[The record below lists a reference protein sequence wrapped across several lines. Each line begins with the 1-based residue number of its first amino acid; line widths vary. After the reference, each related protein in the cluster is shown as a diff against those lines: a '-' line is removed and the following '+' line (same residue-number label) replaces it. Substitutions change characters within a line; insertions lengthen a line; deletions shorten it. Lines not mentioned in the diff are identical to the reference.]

1 MCISD
6 KLLFDSYLGDTNEVM
21 FSYFVLGIEKVF
33 NKNIKDY
40 KLAILKTKNIHTEY
54 LEDYL
59 LNFNYPYQA
68 KGFDIPNRR
77 EIPIRLSFQV
87 DKENKLLRHH
97 SFGFYNIFRNSE
109 KEIFFYFCESD
120 DYNSEK
126 VTFIA
131 FKNLKALQHIL
142 DDLKQYYMKA
152 NNIDQKIFIHGK
164 KELIKEDIHWNDIIL
179 PETLKKDIQ
188 LSVNN
193 FLRGKHIYH
202 KMGLPYKRGLL
213 FTGAPGNGKTMLCK
227 IISMESCLPF
237 ILFAFD
243 DDSID
248 YDIERAFEKAEELS
262 PAILCFEDL
271 ESIGKLR
278 LTLSYFL
285 NKIDGFEPL
294 EGILIL
300 ATTNKPEEIDP
311 ALCNRPSRFDRIFRI
326 TNPEY
331 QSRLLMLKK
340 YLNDSVGEDTLQEI
354 ASATEDFSMAYLK
367 ELYIYSAMIALEK
380 GNEVP
385 SKGDLLQALET
396 LKYQLKNGCKP
407 FDKIGSQKVGF
418 SAKV

>member
-1 MCISD
+1 M
-6 KLLFDSYLGDTNEVM
+6 
-21 FSYFVLGIEKVF
+21 
-33 NKNIKDY
+33 
-40 KLAILKTKNIHTEY
+40 
-54 LEDYL
+54 
-59 LNFNYPYQA
+59 
-68 KGFDIPNRR
+68 RR
-77 EIPIRLSFQV
+77 
-87 DKENKLLRHH
+87 H
-97 SFGFYNIFRNSE
+97 SFGFFNIFQNSE

-120 DYNSEK
+120 NYNLEK
-126 VTFIA
+126 VTLIA

-142 DDLKQYYMKA
+142 DDLKRYYMKSK
-152 NNIDQKIFIHGK
+152 NVEQKIFIHGK
-164 KELIKEDIHWNDIIL
+164 RELIKEDIHWDDIIL

-202 KMGLPYKRGLL
+202 KMGIPYKRGLL

-227 IISMESCLPF
+227 IISKESCLPF
-237 ILFAFD
+237 ILFTFD
-243 DDSID
+243 DESID

-326 TNPEY
+326 PNPEY

-340 YLNDSVGEDTLQEI
+340 YLNDSAGEDTLQEI

-367 ELYIYSAMIALEK
+367 ELYIYSAMIALKK

-385 SKGDLLQALET
+385 SKSDLLQALET

-418 SAKV
+418 SMNR